1 MFSGIIEETGK
12 IKSKSARAGIWTVE
26 IEAQKILE
34 GTKKGDSISV
44 NGVCLTAEKLTGKT
58 FAASLSRQTM
68 EETSFGGIK
77 TGVFVNME
85 RALKMG
91 DRIGGHLLTGHIDFK
106 TPLKSFY
113 KEGGDSVI
121 MGFAVPPAFRKYVV
135 QRGSIGVDGLSLTV
149 AGLENGGVQIFLI
162 PHTLENTNLKYRK
175 PGDML
180 NIEVD
185 MTAKQIEKILSSR
198 EEEASRTDWDGE

>member
-1 MFSGIIEETGK
+1 MFSGIIEEAGRIRGK
-12 IKSKSARAGIWTVE
+12 AVRAGIWTVE

-44 NGVCLTAEKLTGKT
+44 NGACLTVEKLTGGT
-58 FAASLSRQTM
+58 FSASLSRQTM
-68 EETSFGGIK
+68 EETSLGSAG
-77 TGVFVNME
+77 TGAFVNLE

-113 KEGGDSVI
+113 KKGRDSVI
-121 MGFAVPPAFRKYVV
+121 MGFNVPPAFRKYVV

-149 AGLENGGVQIFLI
+149 AELKNGDVRIFLI
-162 PHTLENTNLKYRK
+162 PHTMENTNLKYRK
-175 PGDML
+175 TGDIL

-185 MTAKQIEKILSSR
+185 MTAKQVEKILSSR
-198 EEEASRTDWDGE
+198 EEEVSRTDWDGE

>member
-12 IKSKSARAGIWTVE
+12 IKSESARAGIWTVE
-26 IEAQKILE
+26 IAAQKILD
-34 GTKKGDSISV
+34 GIKKGDSISV
-44 NGVCLTAEKLTGKT
+44 NGVCLTVEKLKGKT
-58 FAASLSRQTM
+58 FMASLSRQTM
-68 EETSFGGIK
+68 EETSLGNAG
-77 TGVFVNME
+77 TGTFVNLE

-106 TPLKSFY
+106 TPLRSFY
-113 KEGGDSVI
+113 KEGRDSVI
-121 MGFAVPPAFRKYVV
+121 MEFIVPPAFRKYVV

-149 AGLENGGVQIFLI
+149 AELRNGDVKIYLI

-175 PGDML
+175 PGDIL

-185 MTAKQIEKILSSR
+185 MTAKQVEKILSSR
-198 EEEASRTDWDGE
+198 EGEVSRTDWDGE